1 MACECHEVGYS
12 LFMDSNNPVLSKYS
26 KPANKGGYT
35 FAGDPA
41 PGAQYA
47 SGAQYAIGAVIPP
60 ADTNEQFANL
70 TAGSG
75 LRLTITDVIMKTLLV
90 FAVVVVF
97 AVVGWNL
104 TYAFPIIMFPAL
116 IIATILGFVIAFREK
131 VSPALV
137 LVFSVFE
144 GLMLGAIS
152 NWYNQYAESSNYQ
165 GIVVQAVVA
174 TMTTFGVMLVLYL
187 TGVIKVNKK
196 FVSVLIA
203 AAVTYM
209 VIGLA
214 SFVAA
219 LFGVGGGWGFYGIDG
234 LGLIICVAGVLIAA
248 FFLMLDFEA
257 IKQGIANGAPERES
271 WRMAFGLLVTLVW
284 IYLEFLRLIAIFT
297 RN

>member
-1 MACECHEVGYS
+1 MADESDAVGYP
-12 LFMDSNNPVLSKYS
+12 LGMDSNNPVLSKYS

-41 PGAQYA
+41 PGAQFA
-47 SGAQYAIGAVIPP
+47 SGAQYASGAVVPP

-152 NWYNQYAESSNYQ
+152 NWYNQFAESSNYQ

-196 FVSVLIA
+196 FVSVLIG

-234 LGLIICVAGVLIAA
+234 LGLIICVAGVLIAS

-257 IKQGIANGAPERES
+257 IKQGIASGAPERES

-284 IYLEFLRLIAIFT
+284 IYLEFLRLISIFS
-297 RN
+297 RD